1 MTWNPLNETKE
12 WHCAVNEDAC
22 FEMEARFKKEG
33 LRIHLVDTPPTG
45 DPVLKVV
52 CIFDGADA
60 DPSIERFKSYQDL
73 D

>member
-12 WHCAVNEDAC
+12 WHCAADEDAC

-33 LRIHLVDTPPTG
+33 LRIRLVDTPPTG
-45 DPVLKVV
+45 DPDLKVV
-52 CIFDGADA
+52 CIFDGVDA
-60 DPSIERFKSYQDL
+60 APHAERFKSYQDL